1 MHVSIR
7 IKGHLDPGWQDWLEG
22 LQIVHEADGTSRL
35 SGTLSDQA
43 ALYGVLQKIDRLSLR
58 LLSLERSE
66 TSPDESYGNLDEQTV
81 MEKENAMQHVTS
93 KDGTII
99 AYEQSGQG
107 PALVV
112 VGGVL
117 GDHHQQ
123 AGLAALLA
131 QHFTVYNIDR
141 RGHGES
147 GFTAPYAVERE
158 VEDLDAV
165 LKAAGGSAFV
175 YGTSG
180 PGVLCMEAAA
190 RGLSP
195 KMKKLAVWEPPYFVA
210 NSRPP
215 LSQDYQEQLAQLLR
229 EGRKGDMIEL
239 FLTKAVGMP
248 AEFVAPM
255 RQSPFW
261 ADQEAFAPTL
271 IYDATLM
278 GDFSLP
284 RERIAKATVETL
296 VIDGGTVPW
305 MSQAA
310 QAVADTLPHA
320 HRRTIAGQ
328 PHNVADEAM
337 APVLIEYFQA

>member
-1 MHVSIR
+1 
-7 IKGHLDPGWQDWLEG
+7 
-22 LQIVHEADGTSRL
+22 
-35 SGTLSDQA
+35 
-43 ALYGVLQKIDRLSLR
+43 
-58 LLSLERSE
+58 
-66 TSPDESYGNLDEQTV
+66 

-131 QHFTVYNIDR
+131 EHFTVYNIDR

-158 VEDLDAV
+158 VEDIDA
-165 LKAAGGSAFV
+165 LITEACGSAFV

-195 KMKKLAVWEPPYFVA
+195 KMKKLAVWEPPYFVD

-215 LSQDYQEQLAQLLR
+215 LPHNYMEQLTSLLR
-229 EGRKGDMIEL
+229 EDRRGDMVEL
-239 FLTKAVGMP
+239 WMTSAVGMP
-248 AEFVAPM
+248 AEFVAQM
-255 RQSPFW
+255 RTQPW
-261 ADQEAFAPTL
+261 WPAQEALAHTL
-271 IYDATLM
+271 IYDAILT

-284 RERIAKATVETL
+284 KERIAKATAETL

-305 MSQAA
+305 ISQAA
-310 QAVADTLPHA
+310 QVVADTLPHA
-320 HRRTIAGQ
+320 YRRTIAGQ

-337 APVLIEYFQA
+337 APVLIEYFQS

>member
-1 MHVSIR
+1 
-7 IKGHLDPGWQDWLEG
+7 
-22 LQIVHEADGTSRL
+22 
-35 SGTLSDQA
+35 
-43 ALYGVLQKIDRLSLR
+43 
-58 LLSLERSE
+58 
-66 TSPDESYGNLDEQTV
+66 
-81 MEKENAMQHVTS
+81 MQHVTS

-131 QHFTVYNIDR
+131 EHFTVYNIDR

-158 VEDLDAV
+158 VEDIDA
-165 LKAAGGSAFV
+165 LITEAGGSAFV

-180 PGVLCMEAAA
+180 PGVLSLEAAA

-195 KMKKLAVWEPPYFVA
+195 KMKKLAVWEPPYMLEG
-210 NSRPP
+210 SRPP
-215 LSQDYQEQLAQLLR
+215 IPQDYQEQLAQLLR

-261 ADQEAFAPTL
+261 AAQEAFAPTL
-271 IYDATLM
+271 VYDATLM
-278 GDFSLP
+278 GDYSLP
-284 RERIAKATVETL
+284 KERIAKTTVETL
-296 VIDGGTVPW
+296 VIDGGTVAW

-320 HRRTIAGQ
+320 HRRTLAGQ

-337 APVLIEYFQA
+337 APVLREYFQA

>member
-1 MHVSIR
+1 
-7 IKGHLDPGWQDWLEG
+7 
-22 LQIVHEADGTSRL
+22 
-35 SGTLSDQA
+35 
-43 ALYGVLQKIDRLSLR
+43 
-58 LLSLERSE
+58 
-66 TSPDESYGNLDEQTV
+66 
-81 MEKENAMQHVTS
+81 MQYVTS
-93 KDGTII
+93 KDGTRI

-123 AGLAALLA
+123 AGLAAFLA
-131 QHFTVYNIDR
+131 EHFTVYNIDR

-165 LKAAGGSAFV
+165 LNAAGGSAFV

-180 PGVLCMEAAA
+180 PGVLCMYAAA
-190 RGLSP
+190 AGLSP
-195 KMKKLAVWEPPYFVA
+195 KMKKLAVWEPPYILEGT
-210 NSRPP
+210 RPP
-215 LSQDYQEQLAQLLR
+215 VPQDYMEQLAQMLR

-261 ADQEAFAPTL
+261 AAQEAFAPTL
-271 IYDATLM
+271 VYDATLM

-284 RERIAKATVETL
+284 KERIAKATVETL

-337 APVLIEYFQA
+337 APVLIEYFQS

>member
-1 MHVSIR
+1 M
-7 IKGHLDPGWQDWLEG
+7 P
-22 LQIVHEADGTSRL
+22 
-35 SGTLSDQA
+35 
-43 ALYGVLQKIDRLSLR
+43 
-58 LLSLERSE
+58 
-66 TSPDESYGNLDEQTV
+66 
-81 MEKENAMQHVTS
+81 HVTS

-131 QHFTVYNIDR
+131 EHFTVYNIDR

-158 VEDLDAV
+158 AEDLDA
-165 LKAAGGSAFV
+165 LITEAGGSAFV

-195 KMKKLAVWEPPYFVA
+195 KMKKLAVWEPPYFVD

-215 LSQDYQEQLAQLLR
+215 LPQDYQEQLARLLR

-261 ADQEAFAPTL
+261 AAQEAFAPTL
-271 IYDATLM
+271 VYDATLM

-284 RERIAKATVETL
+284 KERIAKATVETL

-320 HRRTIAGQ
+320 HRRTLAGQ

-337 APVLIEYFQA
+337 APILREYFQA

>member
-1 MHVSIR
+1 
-7 IKGHLDPGWQDWLEG
+7 
-22 LQIVHEADGTSRL
+22 
-35 SGTLSDQA
+35 
-43 ALYGVLQKIDRLSLR
+43 
-58 LLSLERSE
+58 
-66 TSPDESYGNLDEQTV
+66 
-81 MEKENAMQHVTS
+81 MQHVTS

-131 QHFTVYNIDR
+131 EHFTVYNIDR

-158 VEDLDAV
+158 VEDLDA
-165 LKAAGGSAFV
+165 LITEAGGSAFV

-180 PGVLCMEAAA
+180 PGVLSLEAAA

-195 KMKKLAVWEPPYFVA
+195 KMKKLAVWEPPYILEG
-210 NSRPP
+210 SRPP
-215 LSQDYQEQLAQLLR
+215 IPQDYKDQLAQLLG

-261 ADQEAFAPTL
+261 VAQEAFAPTL
-271 IYDATLM
+271 INDAILM

-284 RERIAKATVETL
+284 KERLAKVLVSTL

-337 APVLIEYFQA
+337 APVLREYFQS

>member
-1 MHVSIR
+1 MH
-7 IKGHLDPGWQDWLEG
+7 
-22 LQIVHEADGTSRL
+22 
-35 SGTLSDQA
+35 
-43 ALYGVLQKIDRLSLR
+43 SLPNLR
-58 LLSLERSE
+58 RE
-66 TSPDESYGNLDEQTV
+66 TDF
-81 MEKENAMQHVTS
+81 MQHVTS

-131 QHFTVYNIDR
+131 EHFTVYNIDR
-141 RGHGES
+141 RVHGES

-158 VEDLDAV
+158 AEDLDA
-165 LKAAGGSAFV
+165 LITEAGGSAFV

-195 KMKKLAVWEPPYFVA
+195 KMKKLAVWEPPYILEGT
-210 NSRPP
+210 RPP
-215 LSQDYQEQLAQLLR
+215 VPQDYMEQLAQLLR
-229 EGRKGDMIEL
+229 EGRRGDMIGL
-239 FLTKAVGMP
+239 FFTKAIGMP

-261 ADQEAFAPTL
+261 AAQEAFAPTL
-271 IYDATLM
+271 VYDATLM
-278 GDFSLP
+278 GNGDFKLP
-284 RERIAKATVETL
+284 KERLAKVTAPTL
-296 VIDGGTVPW
+296 VIDGGTTPW
-305 MSQAA
+305 LSHAA
-310 QAVADTLPHA
+310 DAVADTLPNA
-320 HRRTIAGQ
+320 QRRTIAGQ

-337 APVLIEYFQA
+337 APVLIEYFKA